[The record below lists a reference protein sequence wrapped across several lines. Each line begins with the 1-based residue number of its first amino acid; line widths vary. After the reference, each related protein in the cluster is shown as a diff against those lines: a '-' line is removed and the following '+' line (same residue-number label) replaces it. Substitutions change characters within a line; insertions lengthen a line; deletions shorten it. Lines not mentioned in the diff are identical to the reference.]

1 MLFLIF
7 INDLDSAV
15 ESSVLKFAD
24 DAKLFAKVNSDADR
38 EIIQKDLH
46 QLIEWSNTWQMSFN
60 TSKCKVLHFGNN
72 NKEFSYVMGS
82 HTLDVMS
89 EEKDLGVCIT
99 NNLKAARQC
108 HLAYTKAN
116 RVLGL
121 IARTISYKL
130 SLIHI

>member
-1 MLFLIF
+1 MFLIL
-7 INDLDSAV
+7 INDLDSAL
-15 ESSVLKFAD
+15 ESSVLKFGD
-24 DAKLFAKVNSDADR
+24 DTKLFAKVNSDADR

-46 QLIEWSNTWQMSFN
+46 QLIEWSNTWQWQMFFN

-82 HTLDVMS
+82 HTLDVVS
-89 EEKDLGVCIT
+89 EEKDSGVCIT

-108 HLAYTKAN
+108 HLAYAKVN

-121 IARTISYKL
+121 IA
-130 SLIHI
+130 